1 MPSLNL
7 TLDLNLNPPGEPLD
21 LATVVAVLY
30 VSPFTEVDYRQMP
43 TAALA
48 AYVTTVAAD
57 PRFRVAELVALV
69 ADARRAGLCRAEA
82 RHLADA
88 ERHAPRVLSALT
100 H

>member
-1 MPSLNL
+1 MSSLNP
-7 TLDLNLNPPGEPLD
+7 TLNLNPPGEPLD

-30 VSPFTEVDYRQMP
+30 VSPFTAVDYRQMP

-48 AYVTTVAAD
+48 AYVTTVTAD
-57 PRFRVAELVALV
+57 PRCRVTELVTFL
-69 ADARRAGLCRAEA
+69 ADTRRAGLCRAEA